1 METDATPKILSYLK
15 SVSDGYLRQMRAHLR
30 GMEHPAGQWR
40 FLIDALDHVQ
50 NQGLR
55 SSPAPHF
62 EGDCTLIMRYLQDFE
77 RNPSAPL
84 EGSSSQES
92 IGPLRSGLAALQYSD
107 PRRGPSIATDVRAS
121 SDREADPVMQD
132 CSAAGSDGSGGSRP
146 QALKTMPAS
155 CLPNS
160 LDIKFSTES
169 LPTVALGCNQQ
180 QQHRHPQQEQ
190 HPQEQQ
196 QQRHPQQQQQ
206 PQQPVQQ
213 NTPVC
218 NILPQP
224 SQHPAA
230 VMSHASHPSN
240 GMRRSSIDPGQ
251 YRGVQPSLQGDS
263 SLSPDAV
270 PDEPIICNYA
280 RQSSCYGQ
288 AASLSIGSARSY
300 GGNPP
305 LGNYDSMKSNRYHCA
320 PDRRHASDGHSIQH
334 ETLGS
339 FSPTGPVF
347 DSGKDGS
354 SLVSQMGN
362 LNLSPTIVLQPLRG
376 KASSPGA
383 TPSPPPTPATP
394 VSGGLSGSLVN
405 SPVSPQGGEP
415 TNDGHGEDEVEVDE
429 EEEEEF
435 YTFVILHDAEDNDI
449 AEQVKV
455 ELENLDIKPGATFE
469 DLQVG
474 GEHQIGSV
482 EKAVDNSA
490 YTLLLMTSNFVH
502 TWMQFTTH
510 ATLMNSINK
519 THKYNTVIPLL
530 PRTQRLLKN
539 QIPFALQAIN
549 PLDMALKTFAKKACL
564 TLNSKKVS
572 KQKRVWEAEKQRL
585 RSELRARVIKERQ
598 QRQQQQR
605 QQQRQQQQR
614 QQQWDLEAAL
624 LAMPPVAAHQPED
637 GGPEAHGFG
646 GMEAQEGGRS
656 PPPGGLNHGCAAEGS
671 GGGAGGGCIGNMNLE
686 GHTVQVNFPPVGSP
700 SQNAGVGGAQNINI
714 INITGVQNVQVGS
727 NNVIQRG
734 PTSPAWDGDEFFGS
748 EDSIDEVNDCQ
759 DNSKPGVEVRT
770 IQPEPSELF
779 K

>member
-1 METDATPKILSYLK
+1 METNATSKILSHLRR
-15 SVSDGYLRQMRAHLR
+15 VSDGHLGQMRAKLR
-30 GMEHPAGQWR
+30 GIEQPAGQWR

-62 EGDCTLIMRYLQDFE
+62 EGDCTAIMRYLQEFG

-92 IGPLRSGLAALQYSD
+92 IMPLRSGLAALEYSD
-107 PRRGPSIATDVRAS
+107 PRRGPSIATTVRAG
-121 SDREADPVMQD
+121 SDREVDPAMQD
-132 CSAAGSDGSGGSRP
+132 CSASCSGGSGGSRP

-160 LDIKFSTES
+160 LDIKFSNES
-169 LPTVALGCNQQ
+169 LPTVALDCKQQ

-190 HPQEQQ
+190 HPQEQRQ
-196 QQRHPQQQQQ
+196 QLPQQQQQ
-206 PQQPVQQ
+206 QQQQQPVQQ
-213 NTPVC
+213 NLPAC
-218 NILPQP
+218 NALPQL

-240 GMRRSSIDPGQ
+240 GMGRSNVDPGQ

-270 PDEPIICNYA
+270 PDEPIPNYA
-280 RQSSCYGQ
+280 RQSLSYREV
-288 AASLSIGSARSY
+288 APPSIGSARSY

-305 LGNYDSMKSNRYHCA
+305 LGCYDSMRPNRYQGA
-320 PDRRHASDGHSIQH
+320 PVRRHAADGHSIQH

-339 FSPTGPVF
+339 FAPTGPVF
-347 DSGKDGS
+347 DSGKVES
-354 SLVSQMGN
+354 SLVSQMGS
-362 LNLSPTIVLQPLRG
+362 LNLSPTMALGSVGEGPSPATLRPLRA

-394 VSGGLSGSLVN
+394 VSEGSSGSWAN
-405 SPVSPQGGEP
+405 SAVSPQRGGP

-435 YTFVILHDAEDNDI
+435 YTFVILHDANDNDI

-490 YTLLLMTSNFVH
+490 YTLLLMTSNFVN

-530 PRTQRLLKN
+530 PRTRRLLKN
-539 QIPFALQAIN
+539 HTPFALQAIN
-549 PLDMALKTFAKKACL
+549 PLDMALKTFEKKACI

-585 RSELRARVIKERQ
+585 RRERRARAVKERQ
-598 QRQQQQR
+598 RR
-605 QQQRQQQQR
+605 R
-614 QQQWDLEAAL
+614 DLEAAL
-624 LAMPPVAAHQPED
+624 LAMPPVAAHHPED
-637 GGPEAHGFG
+637 GGPDAEAQGFG
-646 GMEAQEGGRS
+646 EMEAQEAGQS
-656 PPPGGLNHGCAAEGS
+656 PPPGGLNYGCAAEG
-671 GGGAGGGCIGNMNLE
+671 GGGGGGGCIGNMNLE
-686 GHTVQVNFPPVGSP
+686 GHTVQVSFPPVGSP
-700 SQNAGVGGAQNINI
+700 SPNVGVGGAQNINI

-727 NNVIQRG
+727 NNVIRRG
-734 PTSPAWDGDEFFGS
+734 PTSPAWDGEEFFES
-748 EDSIDEVNDCQ
+748 EDNIDEVNDCQ
-759 DNSKPGVEVRT
+759 DN
-770 IQPEPSELF
+770 
-779 K
+779 